1 MVTKCLILKMEALY
15 VFKTVVTI
23 YQSTWYKIPEDFS
36 LHIPSYFQQI
46 RICASRF
53 CCYDPEDGVSRFLA
67 LICFITLPHFVAVQE
82 KLHCRFKVL

>member
-23 YQSTWYKIPEDFS
+23 YQSTWHKIPEDFS
-36 LHIPSYFQQI
+36 LHISSYFQQLL
-46 RICASRF
+46 ICAFSF
-53 CCYDPEDGVSRFLA
+53 CCDPEDGVSRFLA
-67 LICFITLPHFVAVQE
+67 LICFITLPHIVAVQE